1 MSNDEMDAH
10 LGLQIGNLDLQSA
23 LQVEVAL
30 TLTLTLTPTPTLT
43 PTLTLTLQSSKP
55 IDEPPPGWT
64 VDQRETSTGRKYKV
78 SGT

>member
-23 LQVEVAL
+23 LQS
-30 TLTLTLTPTPTLT
+30 T
-43 PTLTLTLQSSKP
+43 KP

-78 SGT
+78 SSKYSSK